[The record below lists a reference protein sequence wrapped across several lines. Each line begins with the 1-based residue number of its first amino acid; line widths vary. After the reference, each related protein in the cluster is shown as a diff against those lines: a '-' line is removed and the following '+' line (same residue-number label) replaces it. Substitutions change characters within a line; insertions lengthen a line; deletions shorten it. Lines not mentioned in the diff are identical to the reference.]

1 MKAIDQ
7 TNKSD
12 PLEFNPIS
20 DQMNQTHLGRRPN
33 DSLLNWRNAYVTKV
47 AEYYFQSLW
56 IDFAVYV

>member
-12 PLEFNPIS
+12 PLEFNQSS
-20 DQMNQTHLGRRPN
+20 DQMNQTHLGQRPN
-33 DSLLNWRNAYVTKV
+33 DSLLNWRNAHVTKV

-56 IDFAVYV
+56 IDFLVYV